1 VKNLARRDFE
11 AIEKSV
17 PSVVSAILDR
27 PNIAMLTNSLGDST
41 VVEMFLSRQ
50 LQRLADSV
58 NIDARLNLQ
67 PHQIPA
73 IAEELVKKYPVET
86 LEDFVL
92 CFKRGAFGY
101 YGSIYRIDA
110 AVLCEWMAAYLEEKY
125 ALIEAEHTR
134 RTQEANSE
142 INYAEYIKRMEK
154 EDSQP
159 KERVLSADE
168 NAYQRW
174 KLERKRMLKKFV
186 VNGVEVEAF
195 DEKQAEEIYQKIY
208 ETDK

>member
-1 VKNLARRDFE
+1 LARRDFE

-17 PSVVSAILDR
+17 SPVVSAILDR
-27 PNIAMLTNSLGDST
+27 PNIAMLTNGLGDST

-125 ALIEAEHTR
+125 ALIEAEQTR

-159 KERVLSADE
+159 KVLSADE

-174 KLERKRMLKKFV
+174 KLERQQMLKKFV

-195 DEKQAEEIYQKIY
+195 DEKQAEEIYKKIY
-208 ETDK
+208 GTDK